1 MVTFS
6 PPMRPA
12 IRVPWN
18 TRDGVAQAPM
28 EPGARWVRWAPWEAG
43 MPPKPW
49 RFMAPAKPLPL
60 LTAVT
65 STLSPSASRSALSSW
80 PTE

>member
-12 IRVPWN
+12 ILVPRN

-28 EPGARWVRWAPWEAG
+28 EPGARCVRWVPCEAG
-43 MPPKPW
+43 RPLKLW

-65 STLSPSASRSALSSW
+65 STRSPSASRSTLSSW
-80 PTE
+80 PTS